1 MSESQ
6 NNNVKNF
13 SAIFTPLT
21 TGGNKRSYV
30 LKQTC
35 TFQLQVC
42 LSVYDLL
49 LPPDIKGIMSKIVMS

>member
-6 NNNVKNF
+6 NYNVKNF

-35 TFQLQVC
+35 TFQL
-42 LSVYDLL
+42 
-49 LPPDIKGIMSKIVMS
+49 